1 MQLNGFFRW
10 KARLW
15 REGRRTKICH
25 VEAEHGNKSSVQN
38 MFKQNPESKK
48 KRTKQNLGMPEDN
61 LKSIVQAIF
70 LLTREMLCQRF
81 D

>member
-1 MQLNGFFRW
+1 MVSSDGKLGFGERGEEPRSAMSKLNMV
-10 KARLW
+10 
-15 REGRRTKICH
+15 TNQVYKICL
-25 VEAEHGNKSSVQN
+25 NKILSQ
-38 MFKQNPESKK
+38 K

-70 LLTREMLCQRF
+70 LLTREMLCKRF

>member
-1 MQLNGFFRW
+1 MVSSDGKLGFGERGEEPRSAMSKLNMV
-10 KARLW
+10 
-15 REGRRTKICH
+15 TNQVYKICL
-25 VEAEHGNKSSVQN
+25 NKILSQ
-38 MFKQNPESKK
+38 K

-70 LLTREMLCQRF
+70 LLTREMLWQRF